1 MKPQQIVRELE
12 AAARQ
17 LGLQVRVEKG
27 GFRGGWC
34 KVGEVAFI
42 MLNKRH
48 PPEVHVAVLAEGLR
62 DQAVETIFL
71 KPVVRKALE
80 EAWIRGEAGEWKIE
94 EDKG

>member
-1 MKPQQIVRELE
+1 
-12 AAARQ
+12 
-17 LGLQVRVEKG
+17 
-27 GFRGGWC
+27 
-34 KVGEVAFI
+34 
-42 MLNKRH
+42 
-48 PPEVHVAVLAEGLR
+48 VHVAVLAEGLR